1 MRGDLDEK
9 YCGCSYIKYLN
20 WNFNFIGLLFVIFNL
35 IGVYQ
40 LIWLFKATGKEM
52 TIGVKSFLFN
62 NNTNNTNNEEN
73 TNSTENFEKI
83 YENYMFNTVP
93 DFNLFFLTSIIG
105 NLALQG
111 FGFTLSSIIYMIINS
126 VIIIFFK
133 SFDFENKIYDFYKV
147 LLLFLYYILIFISV
161 GSISLFAHQIYF
173 DGYPVI
179 IHYYKTK
186 QNQKYI
192 ESK

>member
-1 MRGDLDEK
+1 
-9 YCGCSYIKYLN
+9 
-20 WNFNFIGLLFVIFNL
+20 
-35 IGVYQ
+35 
-40 LIWLFKATGKEM
+40 M

-62 NNTNNTNNEEN
+62 NTTNIDEN

-105 NLALQG
+105 NLFLQG
-111 FGFTLSSIIYMIINS
+111 IGFTISSIIYMIINT

-147 LLLFLYYILIFISV
+147 LVLYLYYILF
-161 GSISLFAHQIYF
+161 LFL
-173 DGYPVI
+173 
-179 IHYYKTK
+179 
-186 QNQKYI
+186 
-192 ESK
+192 